1 MPEIKA
7 NTTLTGIKQSNNQQ
21 CKFTIFWH
29 PENKLPAIWRL
40 KKKLSITDLWGN
52 ASQVALVIK
61 NPCVNTGDTRDAGSV
76 LELARSPGQWQ
87 GTPPQYSCLE
97 KPMDREAWRAAIH
110 GVTNSQT
117 RLRDW
122 TELNWTEASLKFYCL
137 NKIWKKFGH
146 CFVDF
151 CHPSS
156 PSDTQTHS
164 PTKADI
170 VVVSDSL
177 RPSGG

>member
-97 KPMDREAWRAAIH
+97 KPMDRGAWWATLQR
-110 GVTNSQT
+110 VSKSRT
-117 RLRDW
+117 RLQCPPLLDCVSVCQKERRGDK
-122 TELNWTEASLKFYCL
+122 NRQNNGQIFSKFY
-137 NKIWKKFGH
+137 
-146 CFVDF
+146 
-151 CHPSS
+151 
-156 PSDTQTHS
+156 
-164 PTKADI
+164 
-170 VVVSDSL
+170 
-177 RPSGG
+177 